1 MNFEQIIM
9 TSLKLLAVVVLVF
22 VNGFFVAAEF
32 ALVKLRRTQLDSL
45 VAKGQR
51 PAAMALKLIKHLDS
65 NLRSTQLGITSESL
79 ALGWICEPIFFTTLS
94 LFMYKLHV

>member
-1 MNFEQIIM
+1 MNLEQIIM

-45 VAKGQR
+45 TRVARGALAVLRAARSAAGMEASR
-51 PAAMALKLIKHLDS
+51 PE
-65 NLRSTQLGITSESL
+65 N
-79 ALGWICEPIFFTTLS
+79 
-94 LFMYKLHV
+94 